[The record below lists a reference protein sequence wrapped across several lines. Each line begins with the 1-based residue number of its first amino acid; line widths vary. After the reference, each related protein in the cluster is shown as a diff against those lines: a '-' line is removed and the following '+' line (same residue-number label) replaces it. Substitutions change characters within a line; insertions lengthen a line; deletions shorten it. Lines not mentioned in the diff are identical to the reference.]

1 MRLSRAL
8 ERKVSTRMYIPFIAL
23 CITLVLV
30 VALIAASIA
39 NAGRSGTIDSTRNSL
54 GAAEYTELS
63 AALASFDT
71 VGYPNADLMG
81 DIMPTLKLRFHC
93 AERLDAVLTGGFGEK
108 YTLLD
113 PEVYRYIQLTLS
125 EIESSFAQGQST
137 SQGVEN
143 MGVYMMMLR
152 QNLTG
157 RFDANGNLL
166 PIQ

>member
-1 MRLSRAL
+1 
-8 ERKVSTRMYIPFIAL
+8 MYIPFIAA
-23 CITLVLV
+23 CIALVLI
-30 VALIAASIA
+30 VALIVASVQ
-39 NAGRSGTIDSTRNSL
+39 NAGRSGAIDSVRDSL

-81 DIMPTLKLRFHC
+81 DIMPTLALRFHC
-93 AERLDAVLTGGFGEK
+93 AERLDAVLTGEYGEK
-108 YTLLD
+108 YSLLD
-113 PEVYRYIQLTLS
+113 AEVYRYIQLTMS
-125 EIESSFAQGQST
+125 EIESAFAQGLST

-143 MGVYMMMLR
+143 LGVYMLLLR

-166 PIQ
+166 PIS